1 MATPPFYAQLCCPSF
16 LNTDGGPVRS
26 AQGEILDPDGKPIP
40 GLYSAGEFGS
50 VWSGVYQ
57 GGGNI
62 AECLIFGR
70 ISARSAIA
78 NA

>member
-1 MATPPFYAQLCCPSF
+1 MPRA
-16 LNTDGGPVRS
+16 RS
-26 AQGEILDPDGKPIP
+26 SIPDGKPIP
-40 GLYSAGEFGS
+40 NLYSAGEFGS

-70 ISARSAIA
+70 ISARSALA